1 MTKLLAW
8 LAHANHVREL
18 DDAGQSRALD
28 LLSIGFPCPE
38 EEEEGPKFQ
47 PTDQPLFTHSSV
59 ISLWMTR

>member
-28 LLSIGFPCPE
+28 LLSIGFPFP

-47 PTDQPLFTHSSV
+47 PTDEPPFTPSSV
-59 ISLWMTR
+59 ITLWMAR